1 MQPALDAPDAR
12 IYRADAAE
20 RAAPAPRRRGV
31 SMQAL
36 TAVLVALISR
46 LVGLVQSYYVPA
58 GAATP
63 PEPHFTEAHLLGILS
78 RAATVQTS
86 MIGASAG
93 VNVSDALRMMNH
105 TGVRYAG
112 RTAWVWGGEDKL
124 PGYLTT
130 IKANAAQAHAL
141 MPDLI
146 LEGCIFEIVTKAGV
160 EKIPVP
166 RHVFEAFGLPATR
179 RNFRYDAMRFPR
191 GTLCGGGTTSFCDG
205 MWGPNTTVPDLTQL
219 ESRLWFFFV
228 GTSWILQGIEGLHV
242 GQIMLMSKLDA
253 RQGMILTA
261 DLFSKLRIFAR
272 SHARRGFVLIN
283 AHLFEDPFVHF
294 NQTDQLLFDF
304 HAFPS
309 RPQPVCDAPKNQLCA
324 MKPNGPGPCTLQP
337 GKDKIYL
344 KSAGGVSVWGWS
356 TKSLPYIV
364 EFDNGG
370 CTSHPGVA
378 WQNNSWGAGVWG
390 WDEISW
396 YAHQPPAYRNEWLSY
411 AVHWLAHNDPAG
423 HFEMAMRRGL
433 CDSKFGKAYEGRPDV
448 KNYDASSD
456 LTSGFDQEAVI
467 AQLWAKQ

>member
-1 MQPALDAPDAR
+1 MNMLLAILLAMLLVL
-12 IYRADAAE
+12 ADAYTPVGA
-20 RAAPAPRRRGV
+20 
-31 SMQAL
+31 
-36 TAVLVALISR
+36 ISR
-46 LVGLVQSYYVPA
+46 PD
-58 GAATP
+58 
-63 PEPHFTEAHLLGILS
+63 PHFTEAQLLAILS
-78 RAATVQTS
+78 RAATVQTA

-93 VNVSDALRMMNH
+93 VNVSDALRMMNQ

-124 PGYLTT
+124 PGYLPA
-130 IKANAAQAHAL
+130 IKANAARAHAL

-160 EKIPVP
+160 EKIRVP
-166 RHVFEAFGLPATR
+166 QYVFEAFGLPTTV
-179 RNFRYDAMRFPR
+179 RNFQYDAMRFPR

-219 ESRLWFFFV
+219 ESRLWFYFV

-253 RQGMILTA
+253 KQGMILTA
-261 DLFSKLRIFAR
+261 DVFQKLRVFAR

-283 AHLFEDPFVHF
+283 AHLYEDPFVHF
-294 NQTDQLLFDF
+294 NRTEQLLFDF

-309 RPQPVCDAPKNQLCA
+309 RPQPICNASKNNLCS
-324 MKPNGPGPCTLQP
+324 MKQNSPGPCKLEP
-337 GKDKIYL
+337 GNDKIYL

-370 CTSHPGVA
+370 CTNHPGVA
-378 WQNNSWGAGVWG
+378 WQNNSWGSGVWG

-396 YAHQPPAYRNEWLSY
+396 FAHQPSAYRNMWLSY
-411 AVHWLAHNDPAG
+411 AVQWLRKNDAAG
-423 HFEMAMRRGL
+423 HFEMALRRGL
-433 CDSKFGKAYEGRPDV
+433 CDGKFGKAYEGRPDTWE
-448 KNYDASSD
+448 YDASSE
-456 LTSGFDQEAVI
+456 LPTGFAQEAVI